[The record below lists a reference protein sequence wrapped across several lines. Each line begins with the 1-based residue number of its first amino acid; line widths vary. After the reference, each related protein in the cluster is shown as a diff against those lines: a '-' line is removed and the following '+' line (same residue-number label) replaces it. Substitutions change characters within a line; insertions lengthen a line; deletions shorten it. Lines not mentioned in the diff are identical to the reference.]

1 MYILSSG
8 DITYLF
14 IILRHKEE
22 NIMHAY
28 KVLLVYVDD
37 VLSVDISAFQRPFMK
52 PYNDTT
58 RRHRIKTK
66 ISLDLLYAL
75 VIHYVSYE

>member
-8 DITYLF
+8 DTTYLF
-14 IILRHKEE
+14 ILLRHKKE

-28 KVLLVYVDD
+28 KVLLLYVND
-37 VLSVDISAFQRPFMK
+37 VLSIDFSAKFQRSFMK
-52 PYNDTT
+52 PYNFTT
-58 RRHRIKTK
+58 RHRIKTE

-75 VIHYVSYE
+75 VIHYASWE